1 MRIHELAK
9 KYNVSSDELTQ
20 LLQNAGYDVTNHMS
34 AVEYDMLEALERHFN
49 WSTPAKKKT
58 KSKAKA
64 KAKAKAKTKTKAKT
78 KSKAKSK
85 AKSVVEDEAPVTTK
99 VKARLKTK
107 ARLQPRVKPEEE
119 KAEKETGD
127 KETKA
132 QSKAEAKTKT
142 KAKTKTAT
150 KIEKVEKPKDKTE
163 TAATKAKA
171 EIKAKAKAKEAPKA
185 EKPAEKA
192 EKKEKATAAA
202 RTAAEKTPA
211 AAPGKT
217 DKPPKAAAVARPAK
231 AEKRHEGP
239 ERRPEKKPSK
249 DARPPKAEK
258 KPRKGDKGPPR
269 KQRIKKTPLELE
281 AQRKAVRES
290 VRRTLAKLETTRKT
304 KRRKSKTAGDEQAE
318 LQPVQVQDKSTVA
331 LFADSLGLPVED
343 ILQCCEEMGVAA
355 SAGQELD
362 RDIIEL
368 VAEAI
373 GRTVEIEAVY
383 GEKRLREEAA
393 IDPAKLKP
401 RAPIVTVMGHVDHG
415 KTSILDYIRKT
426 NVASGEAGGITQHIG
441 AYEVEIPSGKITF
454 IDTPGHEAFTSMRA
468 RGAQLTDIVVLVVAA
483 DDGVMPQTIEAIN
496 HTKASGVPMVVAIN
510 KTDLAGANP
519 ANVKQQLTQ
528 YDVVVEEFGGD
539 VVSAEVSARTGD
551 GIDKLL
557 EMILLQA
564 ELLELKADPTSL
576 AQGVVVES
584 KKEEGRGILCTVLV
598 QQGTLNVSDVFV
610 VGNECG
616 KVRSLLDHRGK
627 PAKEA
632 KPAVPVQILGF
643 NGVPEAGDSFIA
655 VKNEREAREV
665 SEKRQEASKSR
676 EMLPAKPLTLEDLYA
691 QIQQGEV
698 KELNIIVKGDTN
710 GSVEALSD
718 SLSPMVIEEVKV
730 KIVHAGVGSVSEWDV
745 LLANNTG
752 ALVIAFSTN
761 VTPKAK
767 SLAEIKG
774 VEIRRYDVIYEAVE
788 DIDDAM
794 KGMLEPII
802 SERVLGKAQVRK
814 IFRVSKLGLIA
825 GSMVTEGT
833 ITRNANARVY
843 RGEDVVFEGR
853 IASLKRFQEDVREV
867 AENFEC
873 GIGLSGF
880 DTLQESDVIE
890 AFVVEE
896 KARVF

>member
-9 KYNVSSDELTQ
+9 KYDVTSEELVI
-20 LLQNAGYDVTNHMS
+20 LLQNAGYDVKTHMS
-34 AVEYDMLEALERHFN
+34 SVDYDMLAALERHFN

-58 KSKAKA
+58 KSKAKSKA
-64 KAKAKAKTKTKAKT
+64 KAKAKAKVKAEDEIEKIVTT
-78 KSKAKSK
+78 KS
-85 AKSVVEDEAPVTTK
+85 K

-119 KAEKETGD
+119 KAAEEAAEKKSAAAAKT
-127 KETKA
+127 
-132 QSKAEAKTKT
+132 KTKT
-142 KAKTKTAT
+142 KAKTKTKTKTKTAT
-150 KIEKVEKPKDKTE
+150 KTQKAAKDEKPKNKAEAEATKAKTEAKAKVKAATKPKVIEAPKADKAEKAAPAAKKTTEKAPPAAKVSSAPEKAAKVEKPS
-163 TAATKAKA
+163 
-171 EIKAKAKAKEAPKA
+171 
-185 EKPAEKA
+185 KA
-192 EKKEKATAAA
+192 EKK
-202 RTAAEKTPA
+202 
-211 AAPGKT
+211 PG
-217 DKPPKAAAVARPAK
+217 VVER
-231 AEKRHEGP
+231 GP
-239 ERRPEKKPSK
+239 ERKPTK
-249 DARPPKAEK
+249 EARPPKAEK
-258 KPRKGDKGPPR
+258 KPRKGKPPVGKAPPR
-269 KQRIKKTPLELE
+269 KQRVKKTPVEVE

-304 KRRKSKTAGDEQAE
+304 KRRKSKATDEEPAE
-318 LQPVQVQDKSTVA
+318 LKPIQVQDKTTVA
-331 LFADSLGLPVED
+331 LFADSLGVAVED
-343 ILQCCEEMGVAA
+343 ILQCCEEMGVEVTP
-355 SAGQELD
+355 GQELD
-362 RDIIEL
+362 RDVIAL
-368 VAEAI
+368 VAEAV

-401 RAPIVTVMGHVDHG
+401 RAPVVTVMGHVDHG
-415 KTSILDYIRKT
+415 KTSILDYIRKS

-496 HTKASGVPMVVAIN
+496 HTKASGVTMVVAIN
-510 KTDLAGANP
+510 KMDLAGANP
-519 ANVKQQLTQ
+519 AVVKQQLTQ
-528 YDVVVEEFGGD
+528 HEVVVEDFGGD
-539 VVSAEVSARTGD
+539 IVCTEVSAKTGD

-598 QQGTLNVSDVFV
+598 QQGTLKIGDVFV

-616 KVRSLLDHRGK
+616 KVRSLLDSRGK
-627 PAKEA
+627 RTKDA
-632 KPAVPVQILGF
+632 KPSVPAQILGF
-643 NGVPEAGDSFIA
+643 NGVPEAGDPFIA
-655 VKNEREAREV
+655 VKSEREAREI
-665 SEKRQEASKSR
+665 SMKRQDASKSR
-676 EMLPAKPLTLEDLYA
+676 EMQPAKPLTLEDLYA

-698 KELNIIVKGDTN
+698 KELGIIVKGDTN

-718 SLSPMVIEEVKV
+718 SLSPMAIEEVKV
-730 KIVHAGVGSVSEWDV
+730 KVVHSGVGTVSESDV

-752 ALVIAFSTN
+752 ALIIAFSTGIS
-761 VTPKAK
+761 PKAK
-767 SLAEIKG
+767 SLAKTKG
-774 VEIRRYDVIYEAVE
+774 VEVRKYDVIYEAVE

-794 KGMLEPII
+794 KGMLEPEII
-802 SERVLGKAQVRK
+802 ERVLGKAEVRK

-833 ITRNANARVY
+833 IERNAKARVF
-843 RGEDVVFEGR
+843 RGEDMVFEGR
-853 IASLKRFQEDVREV
+853 IASLKRFQDDVKEV

-896 KARVF
+896 KARVV